1 MKIRVRVRRGY
12 QKEAQGYIEWTEYQ
26 VVEGLTI
33 LARCDHRHQAEAFMA
48 MRASSPPPER
58 KPATGLSRGAQR
70 HIQRWLDRKTQ
81 NQETQGR
88 DRHG

>member
-48 MRASSPPPER
+48 MRASSPPAER
-58 KPATGLSRGAQR
+58 RPARGLSKGAER
-70 HIQRWLDRKTQ
+70 HVRTWLEKRAARSA
-81 NQETQGR
+81 ER
-88 DRHG
+88 EAR